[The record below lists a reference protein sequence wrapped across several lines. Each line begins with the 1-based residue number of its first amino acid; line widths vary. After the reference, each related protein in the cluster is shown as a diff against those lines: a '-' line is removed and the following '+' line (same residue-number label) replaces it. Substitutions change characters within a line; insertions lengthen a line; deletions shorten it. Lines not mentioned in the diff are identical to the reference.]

1 MVPQITKSLLDSAL
15 YILSGDD
22 LLSTANL
29 LFIEH
34 QNNDSVELEVIL
46 DCFGGLVAVS
56 AIYFFPNEQ
65 IVKNH
70 RQFLM
75 NVSMKYDYYDS
86 CAFSWRQLHC
96 LHS

>member
-15 YILSGDD
+15 YILSGDG

-65 IVKNH
+65 IV
-70 RQFLM
+70 
-75 NVSMKYDYYDS
+75 
-86 CAFSWRQLHC
+86 
-96 LHS
+96 